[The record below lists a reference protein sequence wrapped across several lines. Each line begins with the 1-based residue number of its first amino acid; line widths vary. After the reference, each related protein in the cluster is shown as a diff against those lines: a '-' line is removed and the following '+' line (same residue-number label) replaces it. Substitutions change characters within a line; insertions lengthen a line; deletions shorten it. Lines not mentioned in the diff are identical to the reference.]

1 MSEENKKEKLEASF
15 AEAINKLNELRG
27 GGKSIYFARLN

>member
-27 GGKSIYFARLN
+27 GKSIYFARLN